1 MAKAPAPKA
10 PKKEAP
16 PPPADDDGAK
26 AGDEKAKEDD
36 KKGAGGKKPIVMIA
50 VAAVGAL
57 VLGIGG
63 GVAIMKVAGGS
74 PPAPPAAAPAE
85 AHAEAPAEVHAE
97 APKAPERASGGGEPA
112 ESGGHG
118 GGGGGGGHGGGGEE
132 AAPIVPVGPVNVAFK
147 PFIVNLNDLGGRRM
161 LKLTLSVD
169 VENQDIADEV
179 NAKMPQFTDTILL
192 LLSSIQSDD
201 VSGLDGKQRLKNQ
214 MINRINQGLT
224 KGKLRNLYFS
234 ELVVQ

>member
-36 KKGAGGKKPIVMIA
+36 KKGAGGKKPIIMIA

-74 PPAPPAAAPAE
+74 PPAAPAEAAPAE
-85 AHAEAPAEVHAE
+85 AHAAAPAEVHAE

-118 GGGGGGGHGGGGEE
+118 GGGGGHGGGGEE
-132 AAPIVPVGPVNVAFK
+132 AAPIIPVGPVNVAFK

-169 VENQDIADEV
+169 VDNQDIADEV